1 MCRAS
6 YASISNTFTVFR
18 LGEHVG
24 AKNIKHCPLLQ
35 IYVKVGMDK
44 DNKG

>member
-6 YASISNTFTVFR
+6 YGSMSDIFTVFR
-18 LGEHVG
+18 LNVHLG
-24 AKNIKHCPLLQ
+24 AKNTTHFPLLQ